1 MVVYTVW
8 DRAARVRFPAPRQ
21 NTKQRQTCLTLFCI
35 VYLPDM
41 ELWFWVAVGGAVVSG
56 ISNFFFKVAAKNEC
70 NAELYIL
77 YSSLTSMVI
86 TTTLLVVW
94 PQQLFGF
101 GWIAFVV
108 FVAGMTSALAGSLK
122 VYALR
127 YIDST
132 LYFPLFKLIVPAL
145 AICIGVTFFEE
156 SFSAIEWTGLIV
168 GLLVPLMLINRSE
181 NSRQENLRMGLL
193 LILITGILSTITAVA
208 AKYAIVAEVPVNT
221 TLLLT
226 VLGISLGAVFLI
238 VRKNGVRKI
247 PVLIKEETTSLL
259 VKIAVLRSTFIVTGV
274 WAMLYAYSLGGTLS
288 VVQTIHSM
296 YILIPIVL
304 AIIFY
309 NEHWNLQK
317 AAAIALSVV
326 SLAFLG

>member
-1 MVVYTVW
+1 
-8 DRAARVRFPAPRQ
+8 
-21 NTKQRQTCLTLFCI
+21 
-35 VYLPDM
+35 M
-41 ELWFWVAVGGAVVSG
+41 ELWFWVAVAGAVVSG

-77 YSSLTSMVI
+77 YSSLTSMLI
-86 TTTLLVVW
+86 TTILLIAW

-108 FVAGMTSALAGSLK
+108 FVAGMTTALAGSLK

-132 LYFPLFKLIVPAL
+132 LYFPLFKLIVPAF
-145 AICIGVTFFEE
+145 AICIGVTFFQE
-156 SFSAIEWTGLIV
+156 SFSIIEWVGLIV

-181 NSRQENLRMGLL
+181 NSRQENLKMGVL
-193 LILITGILSTITAVA
+193 LIVITGVLSTISAVA

-247 PVLIKEETTSLL
+247 PFLIKKETTKLL

-304 AIIFY
+304 SIIFY

-317 AAAIALSVV
+317 AAAIVLSVV

>member
-1 MVVYTVW
+1 
-8 DRAARVRFPAPRQ
+8 
-21 NTKQRQTCLTLFCI
+21 
-35 VYLPDM
+35 M
-41 ELWFWVAVGGAVVSG
+41 EIWFWVAVGGAVVSG

-86 TTTLLVVW
+86 TIILLVMW
-94 PQQLFGF
+94 PQQIFGF

-156 SFSAIEWTGLIV
+156 SFSVIEWGGLLV

-181 NSRQENLRMGLL
+181 NTRQENLKMGLA
-193 LILITGILSTITAVA
+193 LIMVTGVLSTISAVA

-226 VLGISLGAVFLI
+226 VLGISLGAVSLI
-238 VRKNGVRKI
+238 VRKNGVQRI
-247 PVLIKEETTSLL
+247 PVLVQRETTKLL
-259 VKIAVLRSTFIVTGV
+259 VIIAVLRSTFIVTGV

-309 NEHWNLQK
+309 NEHWNWQK
-317 AAAIALSVV
+317 GLAIGLSVV